1 MFYDKACE
9 LKSKDIIVGIKY
21 SISSYLK
28 LCLEIKDSYGYENP
42 YDKPLKIIN
51 KEEIEAIIA
60 DANATADKHLQARY
74 NSAKVEAKQLSDKVV
89 EWLQAKPVSNGLAI
103 LLAVLIIIID

>member
-1 MFYDKACE
+1 MP
-9 LKSKDIIVGIKY
+9 V
-21 SISSYLK
+21 
-28 LCLEIKDSYGYENP
+28 
-42 YDKPLKIIN
+42 N
-51 KEEIEAIIA
+51 KEEIEAMIA